1 MKYMLKYM
9 KKKFKVKS
17 CKNEEDLSP
26 HNFHVLGDGSTREAG
41 LAKLASIDEILEY
54 EQELALEEAIVNFR
68 VL

>member
-1 MKYMLKYM
+1 MLKYM

-17 CKNEEDLSP
+17 CKNEEHLSLP
-26 HNFHVLGDGSTREAG
+26 LMFSGKGSIREAG

-54 EQELALEEAIVNFR
+54 EQELALEEAMVNFS